1 MSGGELPPVAA
12 SSSLIAPMPM
22 VESRDID
29 ADGGDGGGVSFGTQD
44 LAMALTRSQQ
54 HNNVG
59 GMRRTCSAPH
69 SMDALGVPDVLAPS
83 GGPMR
88 RVASSVGMRR
98 SNSFFWTPA
107 AHHEF
112 EAACEELARSGIVP
126 TAPAILHAMA
136 ARPDLKIADIDKHLK
151 VSTRTPRAARNDPP
165 SAPSPPARSAAP
177 ALALRRPPTAPPPP
191 RRRAETPADTA
202 LPAAPE
208 PDAAQR
214 GGRRGRA
221 AAVAV
226 AAVVAQPE
234 GLVRRD
240 GRGARGDVREL
251 RHPRHAAR
259 VAAPADAR
267 PPAAAAGEL
276 RRRAAARGRVRRPH
290 RRHAPTRC

>member
-151 VSTRTPRAARNDPP
+151 VSTRTPRRARKDPP

-177 ALALRRPPTAPPPP
+177 ARALRRPPTAP
-191 RRRAETPADTA
+191 
-202 LPAAPE
+202 
-208 PDAAQR
+208 
-214 GGRRGRA
+214 
-221 AAVAV
+221 
-226 AAVVAQPE
+226 
-234 GLVRRD
+234 
-240 GRGARGDVREL
+240 L
-251 RHPRHAAR
+251 R
-259 VAAPADAR
+259 
-267 PPAAAAGEL
+267 PAAAQKRQRIQHCLQHLSLTQHNAGGGE
-276 RRRAAARGRVRRPH
+276 G
-290 RRHAPTRC
+290 APQLSPSPPSSRSPKGSFAGMGAVPEETFASSATLGMQLESQRQQMLALQQQLQAS

>member
-29 ADGGDGGGVSFGTQD
+29 ADGGDSGGVSFGTQD

-151 VSTRTPRAARNDPP
+151 VSTHTPRRARNDPP
-165 SAPSPPARSAAP
+165 SAPSSPARSASP
-177 ALALRRPPTAPPPP
+177 ARALRRPPTAP
-191 RRRAETPADTA
+191 
-202 LPAAPE
+202 
-208 PDAAQR
+208 
-214 GGRRGRA
+214 
-221 AAVAV
+221 
-226 AAVVAQPE
+226 
-234 GLVRRD
+234 
-240 GRGARGDVREL
+240 L
-251 RHPRHAAR
+251 R
-259 VAAPADAR
+259 
-267 PPAAAAGEL
+267 PAAAQKRQRIQHCLQHLSLTQHNAGGGE
-276 RRRAAARGRVRRPH
+276 G
-290 RRHAPTRC
+290 APQLSPSPPSSRSPKGSFAGMGAVPEETFASSATLGMQLESQRQQMLALQQQLQAS

>member
-107 AHHEF
+107 AHHDFERAIGTQGDVGAFPARTRQTFERLRQTAEF
-112 EAACEELARSGIVP
+112 DRCVV
-126 TAPAILHAMA
+126 
-136 ARPDLKIADIDKHLK
+136 DIDIAGLVDADGHLLLLIGK
-151 VSTRTPRAARNDPP
+151 
-165 SAPSPPARSAAP
+165 
-177 ALALRRPPTAPPPP
+177 L
-191 RRRAETPADTA
+191 
-202 LPAAPE
+202 
-208 PDAAQR
+208 
-214 GGRRGRA
+214 GG
-221 AAVAV
+221 AAVGQV
-226 AAVVAQPE
+226 
-234 GLVRRD
+234 D
-240 GRGARGDVREL
+240 
-251 RHPRHAAR
+251 RHP
-259 VAAPADAR
+259 
-267 PPAAAAGEL
+267 
-276 RRRAAARGRVRRPH
+276 GRQ
-290 RRHAPTRC
+290 

>member
-29 ADGGDGGGVSFGTQD
+29 ADGCDGGGVSFGTQD

-151 VSTRTPRAARNDPP
+151 VSTRTPRRARKGPP
-165 SAPSPPARSAAP
+165 RAPSSPARSAAP
-177 ALALRRPPTAPPPP
+177 ARALRRPPTAP
-191 RRRAETPADTA
+191 
-202 LPAAPE
+202 
-208 PDAAQR
+208 
-214 GGRRGRA
+214 
-221 AAVAV
+221 
-226 AAVVAQPE
+226 
-234 GLVRRD
+234 
-240 GRGARGDVREL
+240 L
-251 RHPRHAAR
+251 R
-259 VAAPADAR
+259 
-267 PPAAAAGEL
+267 PAAAQKRQRIQHCLQHLSLTQHNAGGGE
-276 RRRAAARGRVRRPH
+276 G
-290 RRHAPTRC
+290 APQLSPSPPSSRSPKGSFAGMGAVPEETFASSATLGMQLESQRQQMLALQQQLQAS

>member
-151 VSTRTPRAARNDPP
+151 VRARTPRRARNDPP
-165 SAPSPPARSAAP
+165 SAPSSPARSAAP
-177 ALALRRPPTAPPPP
+177 ARALRRPPTAP
-191 RRRAETPADTA
+191 
-202 LPAAPE
+202 
-208 PDAAQR
+208 
-214 GGRRGRA
+214 
-221 AAVAV
+221 
-226 AAVVAQPE
+226 
-234 GLVRRD
+234 
-240 GRGARGDVREL
+240 L
-251 RHPRHAAR
+251 R
-259 VAAPADAR
+259 
-267 PPAAAAGEL
+267 PAAAQKRQRIQHCLQHLSLTQHNAGGGE
-276 RRRAAARGRVRRPH
+276 G
-290 RRHAPTRC
+290 APQLSPSPPSSRSPKGSFAGMGAVPEETFASSATLGMQLESQRQQMLALQQQLQAS

>member
-151 VSTRTPRAARNDPP
+151 VSARTPRRARNDPP

-177 ALALRRPPTAPPPP
+177 ALALRRPPTAP
-191 RRRAETPADTA
+191 
-202 LPAAPE
+202 
-208 PDAAQR
+208 
-214 GGRRGRA
+214 
-221 AAVAV
+221 
-226 AAVVAQPE
+226 
-234 GLVRRD
+234 
-240 GRGARGDVREL
+240 L
-251 RHPRHAAR
+251 R
-259 VAAPADAR
+259 
-267 PPAAAAGEL
+267 PAAAQKRQRIQHCLQHLSLTQHNAGGGE
-276 RRRAAARGRVRRPH
+276 G
-290 RRHAPTRC
+290 APQLSPSPPSSRSPKGSFAGMGAVPEETFASSATLGMQLESQRQQMLALQQQLQAS

>member
-126 TAPAILHAMA
+126 TAPAILHAMG

-151 VSTRTPRAARNDPP
+151 VSTHTPRAARNDPP
-165 SAPSPPARSAAP
+165 GAPSSPARSAAP
-177 ALALRRPPTAPPPP
+177 ALALRRPPTAP
-191 RRRAETPADTA
+191 
-202 LPAAPE
+202 
-208 PDAAQR
+208 
-214 GGRRGRA
+214 
-221 AAVAV
+221 
-226 AAVVAQPE
+226 
-234 GLVRRD
+234 
-240 GRGARGDVREL
+240 L
-251 RHPRHAAR
+251 R
-259 VAAPADAR
+259 
-267 PPAAAAGEL
+267 PAAAQKRQRIQHCLQHLSLTQHNAGGGE
-276 RRRAAARGRVRRPH
+276 G
-290 RRHAPTRC
+290 APQLSPSPPSSRSPKGSFAGMGAVPEETFASSATLGMQLESQRQQMLALQQQLQAS

>member
-151 VSTRTPRAARNDPP
+151 VSTQTPRAARATTRPAPPPLPPAPPRPPAPSAGRRRPP
-165 SAPSPPARSAAP
+165 SAP
-177 ALALRRPPTAPPPP
+177 PP
-191 RRRAETPADTA
+191 RRNASGYSTA
-202 LPAAPE
+202 CS
-208 PDAAQR
+208 
-214 GGRRGRA
+214 
-221 AAVAV
+221 
-226 AAVVAQPE
+226 
-234 GLVRRD
+234 
-240 GRGARGDVREL
+240 
-251 RHPRHAAR
+251 
-259 VAAPADAR
+259 
-267 PPAAAAGEL
+267 
-276 RRRAAARGRVRRPH
+276 
-290 RRHAPTRC
+290 T

>member
-151 VSTRTPRAARNDPP
+151 VRTRTPRRARNDPP
-165 SAPSPPARSAAP
+165 SAPSSPARSAAP
-177 ALALRRPPTAPPPP
+177 ARALRRPPTAPLRPATAQKRQRIQHCLQHLSLTQHNAGGGEGAPQLSPSPPSSRSP
-191 RRRAETPADTA
+191 KGSFAGMGAVPEETFASSATLGMQLESQRQQMLA
-202 LPAAPE
+202 LQQQLQAS
-208 PDAAQR
+208 
-214 GGRRGRA
+214 
-221 AAVAV
+221 
-226 AAVVAQPE
+226 
-234 GLVRRD
+234 
-240 GRGARGDVREL
+240 
-251 RHPRHAAR
+251 
-259 VAAPADAR
+259 
-267 PPAAAAGEL
+267 
-276 RRRAAARGRVRRPH
+276 
-290 RRHAPTRC
+290 

>member
-151 VSTRTPRAARNDPP
+151 VSTRTPRRARNAPP
-165 SAPSPPARSAAP
+165 SSPSPPARSAAP
-177 ALALRRPPTAPPPP
+177 ALALRRPPTAP
-191 RRRAETPADTA
+191 
-202 LPAAPE
+202 
-208 PDAAQR
+208 
-214 GGRRGRA
+214 
-221 AAVAV
+221 
-226 AAVVAQPE
+226 
-234 GLVRRD
+234 
-240 GRGARGDVREL
+240 L
-251 RHPRHAAR
+251 R
-259 VAAPADAR
+259 
-267 PPAAAAGEL
+267 PAAAQKRQRIQHCLQHLSLTQHNAGGGE
-276 RRRAAARGRVRRPH
+276 G
-290 RRHAPTRC
+290 APQLSPSPPSSRSPKGSFAGMGAVPEETFASSATLGMQLESQRQQMLALQQQLQAS

>member
-177 ALALRRPPTAPPPP
+177 AFALRRPPTAP
-191 RRRAETPADTA
+191 
-202 LPAAPE
+202 
-208 PDAAQR
+208 
-214 GGRRGRA
+214 
-221 AAVAV
+221 
-226 AAVVAQPE
+226 
-234 GLVRRD
+234 
-240 GRGARGDVREL
+240 L
-251 RHPRHAAR
+251 R
-259 VAAPADAR
+259 
-267 PPAAAAGEL
+267 PAAAQKRQRIQHCLQHLSLTQHNAGGGE
-276 RRRAAARGRVRRPH
+276 G
-290 RRHAPTRC
+290 APQLSPSPPSSRSPKGSFAGMGAVPEETFASSATLGMQLESQRQQMLALQQQLQAS

>member
-151 VSTRTPRAARNDPP
+151 VSTHPHAAPRAQRPAPRPLP
-165 SAPSPPARSAAP
+165 SRPLTAPSPSAG
-177 ALALRRPPTAPPPP
+177 RRPPPPP

-202 LPAAPE
+202 LLQHLSLTQHNAGAAT
-208 PDAAQR
+208 R
-214 GGRRGRA
+214 H
-221 AAVAV
+221 VAV
-226 AAVVAQPE
+226 AADVAQPE
-234 GLVRRD
+234 GSFA
-240 GRGARGDVREL
+240 GMGAVPEETFASSATLGMQLESQRQQML
-251 RHPRHAAR
+251 ALQQQLQAS
-259 VAAPADAR
+259 
-267 PPAAAAGEL
+267 
-276 RRRAAARGRVRRPH
+276 
-290 RRHAPTRC
+290 

>member
-136 ARPDLKIADIDKHLK
+136 ARPDLLDLLDIDKRPEGALPACA
-151 VSTRTPRAARNDPP
+151 RRAARATTRPAPPPLPPAPPRPP
-165 SAPSPPARSAAP
+165 SPSAGRRPPLRPAAAQKRQRIQHCLQHLSLTQHNAGGGEGAPQLSPSPPSSRSPKGSFAGMGAVP
-177 ALALRRPPTAPPPP
+177 EETFASSATLGMQLESQRQQMLALQQQLQAS
-191 RRRAETPADTA
+191 
-202 LPAAPE
+202 
-208 PDAAQR
+208 
-214 GGRRGRA
+214 
-221 AAVAV
+221 
-226 AAVVAQPE
+226 
-234 GLVRRD
+234 
-240 GRGARGDVREL
+240 
-251 RHPRHAAR
+251 
-259 VAAPADAR
+259 
-267 PPAAAAGEL
+267 
-276 RRRAAARGRVRRPH
+276 
-290 RRHAPTRC
+290 